1 MARATMTAGS
11 SWARIWASVA
21 LFVFALALLL
31 SWAAQRRLDALL
43 DRMDARALDHAPRV
57 LEQVLAEQRKH
68 QRSTV
73 ALLAEDAR
81 IRAMVL
87 TPTFDRATVLDLLE
101 DLKATSGASVV
112 GLLDAGGTVRAVVGA
127 PEMDQLDLG
136 SSSLVHDALEKPVA
150 RAGIF
155 ANHIGVLSAA
165 PVRLDKQVRAL
176 FLMAFELDGAVLE
189 GIERDLG
196 VSGAVF
202 VGDTV
207 VASAPS
213 NAEQQQQLRSAAE
226 LPGGTY
232 QILGAQLASSSRI
245 EDLATT
251 SVGWVVS
258 RYRHESD
265 ASLTRALAWLPAV
278 LVGLVLASLL
288 GLLLSQPRA
297 GEL

>member
-1 MARATMTAGS
+1 
-11 SWARIWASVA
+11 VA

-43 DRMDARALDHAPRV
+43 DRMDTRALDQAPRV
-57 LEQVLAEQRKH
+57 LEQVLGEQRK
-68 QRSTV
+68 QLRATV

-87 TPTFDRATVLDLLE
+87 TPTFDRATVLDLLA

-112 GLLDAGGTVRAVVGA
+112 GLLDAAGTVRAVVGA
-127 PEMDQLDLG
+127 PEMDQLNLG
-136 SSSLVHDALEKPVA
+136 SSSLVQGALEKPFA
-150 RAGIF
+150 QAGVF
-155 ANHIGVLSAA
+155 ANRVGVLSAA

-176 FLMAFELDGAVLE
+176 FLMGFALEGTVLE

-202 VGDTV
+202 LGDTV
-207 VASAPS
+207 VASVPS
-213 NAEQQQQLRSAAE
+213 NAERGQLLRSAAE
-226 LPGGTY
+226 LPAGTY
-232 QILGAQLASSSRI
+232 RILDAQLASSSRI
-245 EDLATT
+245 ADLAT
-251 SVGWVVS
+251 SSAGWIVP
-258 RYRHESD
+258 RYRDAAD

-288 GLLLSQPRA
+288 GLMLSQPRA